1 MADGHKSR
9 RFKDLRVGDL
19 FTYRR
24 IIFTKL
30 APGVGHLGPYNAIS
44 DTTTG
49 SKRKY
54 FASNAI
60 VEKLDE

>member
-1 MADGHKSR
+1 MGDSHKSR
-9 RFKDLRVGDL
+9 RFKDLKTGDL
-19 FTYRR
+19 FTFKR
-24 IIFTKL
+24 ILFTKIK
-30 APGVGHLGPYNAIS
+30 PGVDAIGHYNAIS

-54 FASNAI
+54 FASNTI